1 MSVFSTQLEEKDE
14 DINLIGTPSA
24 LAVTPKPVDNYG
36 HLVYVAMGPF
46 SPGPVAVIDTV
57 SKAVI
62 IPAIPGVAGSDVTVS
77 PDGTKVY
84 VASESFV
91 QIIEVVDA
99 NGMATN
105 KLVGAILGAGGSVTA
120 FGPEDK
126 DGDGIIDQVDT
137 DPNFFSN
144 DFNDNEGGSGFI
156 MDRWGWT
163 VTVWDG
169 FEGRLYAGA
178 RGSGT
183 QDAHIVACGND
194 VFLNQTDA
202 IGMLC
207 GSLTLEV
214 FRGPVDVG
222 FGVDTFISIPTG
234 GIGRITEA
242 PAGQFLVENLGS
254 VTLRVIDSAGNEIAP
269 VAPGDSFGDE
279 DISLITVDAGGPY
292 AVDEGE
298 SITLTGTVTHAE
310 GGDVSFLTLEWDTD
324 GNGAFESP
332 GASATFV
339 GEFVEAD
346 TDFPAGLR
354 ACNSRSE
361 CVTDAVNITVRDMKP
376 VVEAGGPYTGEA
388 GSSIEL
394 VGSCVGCTSV
404 EWDLDGDGNFETP
417 GETVTFAASPD
428 SGGGT
433 FTVTLRGC
441 DSDDCVTDTAIVNV
455 LAREPLEVQVDV
467 KPGDRRNSINL
478 RSRGVIPVAILSDP
492 DFDAVAEIRPENAS
506 GIMFGNAS
514 PAHDPAGHVG
524 DVDGDGDLDVVL
536 HYRT

>member
-1 MSVFSTQLEEKDE
+1 M
-14 DINLIGTPSA
+14 
-24 LAVTPKPVDNYG
+24 
-36 HLVYVAMGPF
+36 
-46 SPGPVAVIDTV
+46 
-57 SKAVI
+57 
-62 IPAIPGVAGSDVTVS
+62 
-77 PDGTKVY
+77 
-84 VASESFV
+84 
-91 QIIEVVDA
+91 
-99 NGMATN
+99 
-105 KLVGAILGAGGSVTA
+105 
-120 FGPEDK
+120 
-126 DGDGIIDQVDT
+126 
-137 DPNFFSN
+137 
-144 DFNDNEGGSGFI
+144 
-156 MDRWGWT
+156 
-163 VTVWDG
+163 
-169 FEGRLYAGA
+169 
-178 RGSGT
+178 
-183 QDAHIVACGND
+183 
-194 VFLNQTDA
+194 
-202 IGMLC
+202 
-207 GSLTLEV
+207 
-214 FRGPVDVG
+214 
-222 FGVDTFISIPTG
+222 
-234 GIGRITEA
+234 
-242 PAGQFLVENLGS
+242 
-254 VTLRVIDSAGNEIAP
+254 IDSAGNEIAP

-346 TDFPAGLR
+346 TDFPAGFR

-361 CVTDAVNITVRDMKP
+361 CVTDAVNITVRDTKP

-492 DFDAVAEIRPENAS
+492 DFDAVAEIRQKMHLELCLVMLHPLTTPPVMSETWTVTAIWMLSCITAPRKQESAKETSKHVFPGRLPVAS
-506 GIMFGNAS
+506 SWDAIQSESHRA
-514 PAHDPAGHVG
+514 AAGAEAIRRIFP
-524 DVDGDGDLDVVL
+524 D
-536 HYRT
+536 RTSD